1 VKPWTTN
8 RVENGLLLV
17 FAGIALTFIPLQP
30 FGFYMSGW
38 AWLIELAVLAPLVL
52 RAPVSGR
59 AARYLAPYVLFV
71 LYASITLAWTWSS
84 SKGFATL
91 AQFIV
96 PSLAY
101 LAAWQVSGRFHI
113 SRTISTT
120 SLYVL
125 GAAAILVAAF
135 TPTANSA
142 FSQRPATMS
151 VVVLFVVATLKS
163 RSWLF
168 TLFIAAIGLAIT
180 LSTGSRMSSAVLI
193 VMLLT
198 SPSLN
203 VRWSGR
209 ILLTVLCAVI
219 VFQITKTEQFK
230 ERFYFHEDAS
240 LTDVLTL
247 SNDVNTA
254 GRRELWPELTQE
266 CSRTP
271 ITGLGI
277 GNSSF
282 LSWDLSDGTLPHP
295 HNDYLRTYCEVGLA
309 GAIPF
314 WLFFLWAGARSW
326 RGMLIGSERRLHG
339 VAAQLVLAL
348 LLFAITD
355 NPIIYTAQF
364 MAPLAVILG
373 LSDRMLSR
381 RAPRSRGLPATA
393 IGMRPSSPSGLG
405 SNDRLA
411 RPTRFA
417 HLFPNP
423 PRSPF
428 LRRPSG

>member
-1 VKPWTTN
+1 MSSTLSLRRTPAKPWTDN
-8 RVENGLLLV
+8 RAENGLVLV
-17 FAGIALTFIPLQP
+17 FAAIALTFIPLQP
-30 FGFYMSGW
+30 FGYFMSGW
-38 AWLIELAVLAPLVL
+38 AWLLELAVLVPLVL
-52 RAPVSGR
+52 SAPVSGR

-71 LYASITLAWTWSS
+71 IYASATLAWTWSFA
-84 SKGFATL
+84 KGLATL

-96 PSLAY
+96 PALAY
-101 LAAWQVSGRFHI
+101 LAAWRISGSFDI
-113 SRTISTT
+113 SKTISTT

-125 GAAAILVAAF
+125 GAAEILVAAF
-135 TPTANSA
+135 TPAADSPI
-142 FSQRPATMS
+142 SQRPATMS
-151 VVVLFVVATLKS
+151 VVVLFVIATLRSK
-163 RSWLF
+163 SWLYTF
-168 TLFIAAIGLAIT
+168 LIAAIALAIT
-180 LSTGSRMSSAVLI
+180 LGTGSRMSSAVLI

-203 VRWSGR
+203 LRLGGR
-209 ILLTVLCAVI
+209 IFLAILCAVV

-230 ERFYFHEDAS
+230 ERFFFHEDAS

-266 CSRTP
+266 CSRAT

-282 LSWDLSDGTLPHP
+282 LSWDLSDGALPHP
-295 HNDYLRTYCEVGLA
+295 HNDYFRTYCEVGLA
-309 GAIPF
+309 GSIPF
-314 WLFFLWAGARSW
+314 WLFFVWTCLRSW
-326 RGMLIGSERRLHG
+326 RGALIGTERRLHG

-364 MAPLAVILG
+364 MAPMAVIFG

-381 RAPRSRGLPATA
+381 ARQPRALLGNGGHGQATLTLSR
-393 IGMRPSSPSGLG
+393 
-405 SNDRLA
+405 
-411 RPTRFA
+411 
-417 HLFPNP
+417 
-423 PRSPF
+423 
-428 LRRPSG
+428 LRHR

>member
-1 VKPWTTN
+1 MSSTLSLRTPVKPWTSN
-8 RVENGLLLV
+8 RIENGLLLV

-71 LYASITLAWTWSS
+71 LYASATLGWTWSS
-84 SKGFATL
+84 AKGFATL

-96 PSLAY
+96 PGLAY
-101 LAAWQVSGRFHI
+101 LAAWRVSGRFHI
-113 SRTISTT
+113 SKTISTA

-125 GAAAILVAAF
+125 GAAAILVAVF
-135 TPTANSA
+135 TPTANSS

-151 VVVLFVVATLKS
+151 VVVLFVIATLKS
-163 RSWLF
+163 RSWQY
-168 TLFIAAIGLAIT
+168 TLLVAAIAFAIT
-180 LSTGSRMSSAVLI
+180 LGTGSRMSSAVLI

-203 VRWSGR
+203 VRWGGR
-209 ILLTVLCAVI
+209 ILLTILCALV

-230 ERFYFHEDAS
+230 ERFFFHEDAS

-254 GRRELWPELTQE
+254 GRRELWPELTRE
-266 CSRTP
+266 CSRRS

-277 GNSSF
+277 GNSTF
-282 LSWDLSDGTLPHP
+282 LSWDLSDGALPHP

-309 GAIPF
+309 GTIPF
-314 WLFFLWAGARSW
+314 WLFFLWAGVRSW
-326 RGMLIGSERRLHG
+326 RGMLIGVERRLHG

-348 LLFAITD
+348 FLFAITD
-355 NPIIYTAQF
+355 NPIVYTAQF
-364 MAPLAVILG
+364 MAPMAVILG

-381 RAPRSRGLPATA
+381 A
-393 IGMRPSSPSGLG
+393 
-405 SNDRLA
+405 
-411 RPTRFA
+411 
-417 HLFPNP
+417 
-423 PRSPF
+423 
-428 LRRPSG
+428 RRPSGPLAAAGGYGHGQAGLPPSRLRHR